1 MPAASEACGAS
12 ALRCRQPGLSDRLAI
27 IISAYNHRRS
37 SVIIGT
43 ITLFPVNVS
52 RKVAMHLRFILAF
65 LLAVSA
71 PLHAR
76 DYQAG
81 KLHLEQPTARPTR
94 PGQPGG
100 AAYVTIENRGNTP
113 DRLIGASA
121 AIAGKTEIH
130 TMTMEGGVMKM
141 REAGEIMIAP
151 GTTVVMQPGDGY
163 HIMLLGLKK
172 PLKTGEQFPLTL
184 HFEKAGKV
192 KVAVEV
198 SDKIGGGPP
207 RGHQGGGHPQ
217 AQ

>member
-1 MPAASEACGAS
+1 MITGA
-12 ALRCRQPGLSDRLAI
+12 
-27 IISAYNHRRS
+27 
-37 SVIIGT
+37 
-43 ITLFPVNVS
+43 ITLSIVNVF
-52 RKVAMHLRFILAF
+52 RKTAMPLRFILAF
-65 LLAVSA
+65 LLAVTA

-94 PGQPGG
+94 PGQPAA
-100 AAYVTIENRGNTP
+100 AAYVTIENRGNAP
-113 DRLIGASA
+113 DRLISASTA
-121 AIAGKTEIH
+121 VAGKTEIH

-172 PLKTGEQFPLTL
+172 PLKTGEQFPLIL